1 VNAKHCNKTSGG
13 ALQKGD
19 VRACSG
25 YNYGLF
31 RNNNRESFAM
41 AAERTRTRRNTL
53 ERRCLPKSLKRQ
65 FMGSSKWVFKLL
77 EKVKKA

>member
-1 VNAKHCNKTSGG
+1 MMTESIDFATIMG
-13 ALQKGD
+13 L
-19 VRACSG
+19 VRKNEHG
-25 YNYGLF
+25 RFL
-31 RNNNRESFAM
+31 M